1 MFLRVPHFIE
11 FILFQKC
18 VRVSSLIL
26 IFRCIG
32 KPIKWF
38 KHACSNYTFHTRS
51 PHLNWEKSRQFCKTG
66 LGDLVSIESEAE
78 WTFLKNTILTLTMA
92 DEYFIGLKRDQQS
105 GKWKWLSNKSTLQAS
120 LPWATMEPQGD
131 GNCTVMYKDY
141 RRDYGKY
148 NDLDCTAE
156 KGRSGYICELPVDG
170 CDQEGT
176 SNESNSERHHS

>member
-1 MFLRVPHFIE
+1 M
-11 FILFQKC
+11 
-18 VRVSSLIL
+18 
-26 IFRCIG
+26 
-32 KPIKWF
+32 
-38 KHACSNYTFHTRS
+38 
-51 PHLNWEKSRQFCKTG
+51 
-66 LGDLVSIESEAE
+66 SIESEAE
-78 WTFLKNTILTLTMA
+78 WTFLKNTILTLAMA

-148 NDLDCTAE
+148 NDLDCTGVI
-156 KGRSGYICELPVDG
+156 GRSGYICELPVDG